1 MKLEENQCIREG
13 DYMKINIHAGHNPDG
28 KVGCGA
34 VGLIKES
41 TEARKVTFEVINIL
55 RKLGHTAY
63 DCTVDNG
70 TSQNDVLSKI
80 VAKCNKHDVDLDV
93 SIHFNSGRDDKTGD
107 GSNSGTEVY
116 IYSENSKAKTAAERV
131 CKSIAKLGFRNRGV
145 KVSTSLYV
153 LKHTNSPAMLIE
165 CCFVDDKD
173 DTKLYNYKT
182 MAKAIAEGILGAEIK
197 STSTTTSTSTSTTA
211 SKNTTS
217 SSYKVKITA
226 TVLNI
231 RNGAGVSNVIVGQ
244 VKKDEVYTIVE
255 TKNGWGKLKS
265 GVGWILLKYTKE
277 V

>member
-1 MKLEENQCIREG
+1 
-13 DYMKINIHAGHNPDG
+13 MKINVHAGHNPDG
-28 KVGCGA
+28 EEGCGA

-116 IYSENSKAKTAAERV
+116 IYSENSKSKPAAERV

-197 STSTTTSTSTSTTA
+197 SSSTTTLKRTKST
-211 SKNTTS
+211 
-217 SSYKVKITA
+217 SYKVKITA
-226 TVLNI
+226 TVLNV

-265 GVGWILLKYTKE
+265 GVGWISLKYTKE

>member
-1 MKLEENQCIREG
+1 
-13 DYMKINIHAGHNPDG
+13 MKINVHAGHNPDG

-41 TEARKVTFEVINIL
+41 TEARKVTFEVINLL
-55 RKLGHTAY
+55 RNAGHTAY

-107 GSNSGTEVY
+107 GSIGGTEVY
-116 IYSENSKAKTAAERV
+116 IYSENSESKSAAERV
-131 CKSIAKLGFRNRGV
+131 CKAIAKLGYKNRGV
-145 KVSTSLYV
+145 KTSKSLYV
-153 LKHTNSPAMLIE
+153 LNHTHSPAMLIE

-173 DTKLYNYKT
+173 DCKLYNHKT
-182 MAKAIAEGILGAEIK
+182 MAKAIVEGILGAEIK
-197 STSTTTSTSTSTTA
+197 STSTTTSKSTKST
-211 SKNTTS
+211 
-217 SSYKVKITA
+217 SYKVKITA
-226 TVLNI
+226 TVLNV

-265 GVGWILLKYTKE
+265 GVGWISLKYTKE

>member
-1 MKLEENQCIREG
+1 
-13 DYMKINIHAGHNPDG
+13 MKINVHAGHNPDG

-41 TEARKVTFEVINIL
+41 TEARKVTFEVINLL

-70 TSQNDVLSKI
+70 TSQNNVLSKI

-107 GSNSGTEVY
+107 GNIGGTEVY
-116 IYSENSKAKTAAERV
+116 VYSENSKSKPAAERV
-131 CKSIAKLGFRNRGV
+131 CESIAQLGFKNRGV
-145 KVSTSLYV
+145 KTSKSLYV
-153 LKHTNSPAMLIE
+153 LNHTSAPAILIE

-173 DTKLYNYKT
+173 DIKLYNYKT
-182 MAKAIAEGILGAEIK
+182 MAKAIVDGILGAEIK
-197 STSTTTSTSTSTTA
+197 STSTTTSKSTKST
-211 SKNTTS
+211 
-217 SSYKVKITA
+217 SYKVKITA

-231 RNGAGVSNVIVGQ
+231 RNGVGVSNVIVGQ
-244 VKKDEVYTIVE
+244 VKKDEVHTIVE

-265 GVGWILLKYTKE
+265 GVGWISLKYTKE